1 MMTMNLKI
9 RILRDNSCGSER
21 DHGCL
26 WLNQNTDFAN
36 LE

>member
-9 RILRDNSCGSER
+9 GGERDNSGGSER

-26 WLNQNTDFAN
+26 WFKVDEILRFF
-36 LE
+36 